1 MSTEEWIARGA
12 LGVLSFI
19 VLIIWLRWEG
29 PREDQKKDSLGRSSA
44 SVEREELC
52 RQRSYLPGAS
62 LGGMKM

>member
-29 PREDQKKDSLGRSSA
+29 PREDQKKDEPTEA
-44 SVEREELC
+44 HKERESQTEND
-52 RQRSYLPGAS
+52 
-62 LGGMKM
+62 